1 MSALVQ
7 VFVKPNCEESLT
19 TLSMISEWG
28 NIHEVIVVGSLDED
42 TKNALEKEIN
52 KYQPDEVSYI
62 SKEEFVEGE
71 LPQVM
76 FDESL
81 TLNYEELV
89 QAYDEEDLDQYFT

>member
-42 TKNALEKEIN
+42 TKNALEK
-52 KYQPDEVSYI
+52 
-62 SKEEFVEGE
+62 
-71 LPQVM
+71 
-76 FDESL
+76 
-81 TLNYEELV
+81 
-89 QAYDEEDLDQYFT
+89 